1 MNRNKNEHVIKE
13 VFSGSIAEEMEIEP
27 GDVLLAIN
35 DQEVED
41 VFDYRYM
48 IKDEYIEV
56 LIRKPDGEEW
66 LLEIDKEYDDDLG
79 IEFENGLMSD
89 YRSCSN
95 KCIFCFIDQMP
106 PGMRETLY
114 FKDDDSR
121 LSFLQGNYIT
131 LTNMKEHDIE
141 RIIRMQLA
149 PINISVQTTNPELR
163 CKMLHNRFAGEKL
176 KYLQMLYDGHVEM
189 NGQVVCCKNVN
200 DGPEL
205 ERTINDLA
213 RYLPFLRSVS
223 VVPAGIT
230 KFRDDLFPL
239 ELYTKEEAGDII
251 DMIESRQQEYYD
263 RYGLHFIHASDEWYI
278 TAGREFPEEERY
290 DGYIQLENGV
300 GMMRMFIDEF
310 TEALDAVV
318 HSEAYG
324 ELAKQVNRTLTIA
337 TGKLTYPTI
346 CEFAEK
352 LMKVFP
358 RLKIRVYFIR
368 NDFFGETITV
378 SGLITGQDLV
388 KQLKEHK
395 ADGDDLGNVLHIP
408 SNMLRMGEQVFLD
421 DLTVEDVER
430 ELDMKVVA
438 VESGGKEF
446 IEAILDPAYRMERA
460 NDNFVYIQAYDRKK
474 TEGRE
479 KHGYQ

>member
-1 MNRNKNEHVIKE
+1 MGKNKNEHLIKE
-13 VFSGSIAEEMEIEP
+13 VFPGSIAEEMEIEP
-27 GDVLLAIN
+27 GDVLLAVN
-35 DQEVED
+35 NQEIGD
-41 VFDYRYM
+41 VFDYRYL

-79 IEFENGLMSD
+79 VEFDNGLMSD

-95 KCIFCFIDQMP
+95 QCIFCFIDQMP

-131 LTNMKEHDIE
+131 LTNMKDQDIE

-149 PINISVQTTNPELR
+149 PINVSVQTTNPELR
-163 CKMLHNRFAGEKL
+163 CRMLHNRFAGEKL
-176 KYLQMLYDGHVEM
+176 QYLKRLYDGHVEM

-200 DGPEL
+200 DGAEL

-213 RYLPFLRSVS
+213 AYLPFLRSVS

-230 KFRDDLFPL
+230 KYRDGLFPI
-239 ELYTKEEAGDII
+239 ELYTKDEAGQVI
-251 DMIESRQQEYYD
+251 DLIESHQQEYHD

-278 TAGREFPEEERY
+278 TAGRDFPEEERY

-300 GMMRMFIDEF
+300 GMMRMLINEF
-310 TEALDAVV
+310 GEALESAVCDG
-318 HSEAYG
+318 AYQ
-324 ELAKQVNRTLTIA
+324 ERRNAVERTLTIA
-337 TGKLTYPTI
+337 TGKLAYPTI
-346 CEFAEK
+346 CGFASR
-352 LMKVFP
+352 LMEAFP
-358 RLKIRVYFIR
+358 RLTIRVYPIR

-388 KQLKEHK
+388 GQLKERK
-395 ADGDDLGNVLHIP
+395 GRGEDLGNMLLIP

-421 DLTVEDVER
+421 DLTVQDVER
-430 ELDMKVVA
+430 ELGMKLTA
-438 VESGGKEF
+438 VESGGKDLL
-446 IEAILDPAYRMERA
+446 EAILDAGYDMERK
-460 NDNFVYIQAYDRKK
+460 NDNFVYIQAYGRKEE
-474 TEGRE
+474 T
-479 KHGYQ
+479 